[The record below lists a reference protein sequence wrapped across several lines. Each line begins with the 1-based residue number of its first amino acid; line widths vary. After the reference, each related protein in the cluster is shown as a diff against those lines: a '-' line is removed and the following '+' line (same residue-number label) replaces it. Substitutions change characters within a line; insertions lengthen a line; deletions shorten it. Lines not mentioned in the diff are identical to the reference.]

1 MLSDGVELEIETLQ
15 WLLED
20 LNFETGMIIN
30 HARIIFDRL
39 LGREEK
45 EDEDEHHQGHQ

>member
-1 MLSDGVELEIETLQ
+1 MKLEVETLQ

-20 LNFETGMIIN
+20 LKFETGMMIDHTRTII
-30 HARIIFDRL
+30 DRL

-45 EDEDEHHQGHQ
+45 EVDDEPHQGHQ